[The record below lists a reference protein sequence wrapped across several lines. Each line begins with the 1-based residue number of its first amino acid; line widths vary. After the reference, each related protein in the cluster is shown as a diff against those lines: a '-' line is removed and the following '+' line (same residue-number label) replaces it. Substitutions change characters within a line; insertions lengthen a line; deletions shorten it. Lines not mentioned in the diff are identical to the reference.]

1 MLFRFKRL
9 HGVYRRKSLSFPQ
22 FSYACPDVCS
32 SMTLIRFDDV
42 SIAYGD
48 HPLLDKACLQL
59 EPGERVCLI
68 GRNGAG
74 KSTLLKAAS
83 DTIQPDDGHIWRKPG
98 LKVGMLNQDL
108 PVADSKRVYDVV
120 ASGLEEVGQLLS
132 DWHALSMNIQTDA
145 DMKKLER
152 VQQQLEARDGWALQ
166 QRVEQTIQKLQL
178 PADKTMGEL
187 SGGWRRRVELA
198 RALVSEPD
206 LLLLDEPTNHLDII
220 TIAWLEQQLKDFRG
234 ALLFIT
240 HDRSFLKALAT
251 RILELD
257 RGQLTSWDC
266 NYETYL
272 ERKAHQLEVESEQNA
287 LFDKKLAQEEA
298 WIRQGI
304 KARRT
309 RNEGRVRALKALRE
323 ERRNRREVQGKADF
337 SLESAERSGK
347 MVVEALNISKGF
359 EGKPLVHD
367 FSFTLMRGDKVGL
380 IGANGVG
387 KTTLLKMLL
396 GDLEPG
402 AGTIRHGTKMEVA
415 YFDQMRQQL
424 DLEKSVI
431 DNVSEG
437 RERITING
445 ESRHIISYLESFL
458 FSPLRARTPVKALSG
473 GERNRLLLARLFS
486 KPANVLV
493 LDEPTNDLDVE
504 TLELLESIL
513 VDFTG
518 TVLLVSHDRAFLDNV
533 VSSSLVFEGNGVVRE
548 YVGGFEDW
556 LRQGGSMQRLAESG
570 EIEKPADKPVKK
582 AEESTSKPAASQKP
596 AAGKKLSY
604 KLQRELDGL
613 PTEIEQLEE
622 EQQTLENQTLEADFY
637 QKDQAEVA
645 RVLERLTEIGT
656 LIEAKMDR
664 WAELDELQNS

>member
-1 MLFRFKRL
+1 
-9 HGVYRRKSLSFPQ
+9 
-22 FSYACPDVCS
+22 
-32 SMTLIRFDDV
+32 MTLIRFDDV

-48 HPLLDKACLQL
+48 HPLLDKAFLQL

-68 GRNGAG
+68 GRNGTG
-74 KSTLLKAAS
+74 KSTLLKAAA

-98 LKVGMLNQDL
+98 LKVGVLNQDL
-108 PVADSKRVYDVV
+108 PIADNQRVYDVV
-120 ASGLEEVGQLLS
+120 ASGLETVGQLLA
-132 DWHALSMNIQTDA
+132 DWHELSMNIQTDA

-152 VQQQLEARDGWALQ
+152 VQSQLEALDGWALQ
-166 QRVEQTIQKLQL
+166 QRIEQTIQKLQL
-178 PADKTMGEL
+178 LPDKTMGEL

-198 RALVSEPD
+198 RALVGDPN

-266 NYETYL
+266 NYATYL
-272 ERKAHQLEVESEQNA
+272 ERKAHQLDVEADQNA
-287 LFDKKLAQEEA
+287 LFDKRLAQEEV
-298 WIRQGI
+298 WVRQGI

-323 ERRNRREVQGKADF
+323 ERLARRNVQGKATF
-337 SLESAERSGK
+337 SLAAAERSGK
-347 MVVEALNISKGF
+347 LVMEVQNISKGF
-359 EGKPLVHD
+359 EGKSLVHD
-367 FSFTLMRGDKVGL
+367 FSFALMRGDKVGL

-387 KTTLLKMLL
+387 KTTLLKILL
-396 GDLEPG
+396 GDLQPDT
-402 AGTIRHGTKMEVA
+402 GTIHHGTKMEVA
-415 YFDQMRQQL
+415 YFDQMREQL
-424 DLEKSVI
+424 ELEKSVI
-431 DNVSEG
+431 DNVAEG
-437 RERITING
+437 RERITINE

-458 FSPLRARTPVKALSG
+458 FSPQRARTPVKALSG

-504 TLELLESIL
+504 TLELLESIV
-513 VDFTG
+513 VDFPG

-556 LRQGGSMQRLAESG
+556 LRQGGSVQRLAESG
-570 EIEKPADKPVKK
+570 ENVLKSAEMQTQKESVTTDTPAPPKPTQ
-582 AEESTSKPAASQKP
+582 ER
-596 AAGKKLSY
+596 KLSY
-604 KLQRELDGL
+604 KLQRELDNL
-613 PTEIEQLEE
+613 PAEIDQLEE
-622 EQQTLENQTLEADFY
+622 EQRA
-637 QKDQAEVA
+637 
-645 RVLERLTEIGT
+645 LERLTAEVGFYQKSQDEVSQVLQRLTDIDH
-656 LIEAKMDR
+656 LIEKKMDR
-664 WAELDELQNS
+664 WAELEELKNG

>member
-1 MLFRFKRL
+1 MLFRLAAFAWRL
-9 HGVYRRKSLSFPQ
+9 SSQIVILSSLSDTFLN
-22 FSYACPDVCS
+22 VRS
-32 SMTLIRFDDV
+32 SMILIRFDDV

-48 HPLLDKACLQL
+48 RPLLDKACLQL
-59 EPGERVCLI
+59 APGERVCLI

-74 KSTLLKAAS
+74 KSTLLKLAS
-83 DTIQPDDGHIWRKPG
+83 ETIQPDDGCIWRKPG
-98 LKVGMLNQDL
+98 LRAGMLNQDL

-120 ASGLEEVGQLLS
+120 ASGLETVGQLLA
-132 DWHALSMNIQTDA
+132 DWHDLSVNIQTDT

-152 VQQQLEARDGWALQ
+152 VQDQLEALDGWALQ
-166 QRVEQTIQKLQL
+166 QRVEQIIQKLQL
-178 PADKTMGEL
+178 PADKIMGEL

-240 HDRSFLKALAT
+240 HDRTFLKALAT

-257 RGQLTSWDC
+257 RGRLTSWDC
-266 NYETYL
+266 NYETCL
-272 ERKAHQLEVESEQNA
+272 ERKAHQLEVEAEQNA
-287 LFDKKLAQEEA
+287 LFDKKLAREEV

-323 ERRNRREVQGKADF
+323 ERLARRNVQGKATF
-337 SLESAERSGK
+337 SLDAAERSGK
-347 MVVEALNISKGF
+347 LVVEAQNIFMGF
-359 EGKPLVHD
+359 DGKLLVHD

-387 KTTLLKMLL
+387 KTTLLKILL
-396 GDLEPG
+396 GDLEPDT
-402 AGTIRHGTKMEVA
+402 GTVRHGTRLEVA
-415 YFDQMRQQL
+415 YFDQMREQL
-424 DLEKSVI
+424 ELEKSVI
-431 DNVSEG
+431 DNVAEG
-437 RERITING
+437 RERVSING

-458 FSPLRARTPVKALSG
+458 FSPQRARTPAKALSG

-513 VDFTG
+513 VDFPG

-556 LRQGGSMQRLAESG
+556 LRQGGSIQRLAESG
-570 EIEKPADKPVKK
+570 EKILKPTEAQTARATVSSVQPKPV
-582 AEESTSKPAASQKP
+582 S
-596 AAGKKLSY
+596 GKRLSY
-604 KLQRELDGL
+604 KLQRELDSL
-613 PTEIEQLEE
+613 PTEIEQLEA
-622 EQQTLENQTLEADFY
+622 EQQALEKLTAETDFY
-637 QKDQAEVA
+637 QKNQEEVA
-645 RVLERLTEIGT
+645 KVLRRLTDLT
-656 LIEAKMDR
+656 DAIEEKMDR
-664 WAELDELQNS
+664 WAELEEQKNG